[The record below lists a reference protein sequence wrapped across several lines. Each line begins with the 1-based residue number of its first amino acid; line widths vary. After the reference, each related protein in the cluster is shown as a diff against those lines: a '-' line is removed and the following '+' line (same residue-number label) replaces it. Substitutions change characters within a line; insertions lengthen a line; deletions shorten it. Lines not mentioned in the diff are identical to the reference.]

1 MLDRAV
7 VPSTSIFM
15 SSLTPPPST
24 KKKRDDQGGNEVTQ
38 MLKNSDLEEDVEQVK
53 GGRDPYAYEFFH

>member
-1 MLDRAV
+1 
-7 VPSTSIFM
+7 M